1 MEVHKTGTR
10 KILEDDNKIR
20 ENFPLQHHKE
30 NEEMFM
36 LGMYRALDGNNKDR
50 FKYMQKKGNR
60 MGNLNKSRWIST
72 KGSMEILKLSNSPNN
87 KITSIFHDTQ
97 RERM

>member
-50 FKYMQKKGNR
+50 FKYMQKKETV
-60 MGNLNKSRWIST
+60 W
-72 KGSMEILKLSNSPNN
+72 E
-87 KITSIFHDTQ
+87 TSIRVGGFQQKEAWKYLNSAIPQTIK
-97 RERM
+97 

>member
-50 FKYMQKKGNR
+50 FKYMQKKETV
-60 MGNLNKSRWIST
+60 W
-72 KGSMEILKLSNSPNN
+72 E
-87 KITSIFHDTQ
+87 TSIRVGGFQQKEAWKYLNSAIPKTIK
-97 RERM
+97 